1 MASSARRRLWR
12 VAAVAG
18 GGGELGPWPQQPRIG
33 VGRRGERGGVAH
45 GEFGSRPRRPW
56 RQRRGSGAH
65 GEWQAVR
72 VRERDEGVSE
82 RDADGTGEDRG
93 ARARKRCRGQFG
105 LGDPG
110 KYRGVTLILV
120 HSVVSSSE

>member
-18 GGGELGPWPQQPRIG
+18 GGGELGPWPQRPWLG
-33 VGRRGERGGVAH
+33 AGRRGERGGAAR

-65 GEWQAVR
+65 GKWQAVCVR
-72 VRERDEGVSE
+72 ERERDEGVSE
-82 RDADGTGEDRG
+82 KDADGTGEDTRR
-93 ARARKRCRGQFG
+93 ARAQAA
-105 LGDPG
+105 PWP
-110 KYRGVTLILV
+110 IWPW
-120 HSVVSSSE
+120 